1 MVGVKDDESRLA
13 SGLVPLGKGWVLTST
28 RKEERME
35 AKDYL
40 RMKVGTLLRTRAYNI
55 TRGIESALCTIVHFH
70 APQFISVLMHQG
82 LYKNKIVT
90 LRGFDFNETEIAD
103 VDDENIERLT
113 NTTHMVD
120 EIPLESCVT

>member
-1 MVGVKDDESRLA
+1 
-13 SGLVPLGKGWVLTST
+13 
-28 RKEERME
+28 ME

-55 TRGIESALCTIVHFH
+55 TRGKEAALCTIIHFHAPQFISVLMQIIHFH

-82 LYKNKIVT
+82 LYKNKIVN
-90 LRGFDFNETEIAD
+90 LRGFDFDGTEIVD
-103 VDDENIERLT
+103 GDDENIERLT